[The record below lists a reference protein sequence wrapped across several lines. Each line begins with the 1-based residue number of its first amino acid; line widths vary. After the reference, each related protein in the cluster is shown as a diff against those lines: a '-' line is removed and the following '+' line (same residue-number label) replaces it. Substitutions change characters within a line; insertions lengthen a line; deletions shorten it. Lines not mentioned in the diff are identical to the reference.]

1 MTPSYSLG
9 DPTPR
14 HGRKWHQSS
23 LPSANM
29 VSPKGI
35 VSSTSTQRVDIISH
49 TYTYYMYIYY
59 VYVYIYLYIIYV
71 PICQAKWR
79 QEEYVSLNPV
89 SVLPPFFASS
99 LPQRSP
105 TEAAQIVSGP
115 APQCGKSHRG
125 WNVKTNKTTKTLK
138 TNILHIF
145 RLLCEYG
152 QDWTRHCFFI
162 RVS

>member
-59 VYVYIYLYIIYV
+59 VYVYIYIYIYILFMYLF
-71 PICQAKWR
+71 AKPN
-79 QEEYVSLNPV
+79 EGKKSM
-89 SVLPPFFASS
+89 
-99 LPQRSP
+99 SP
-105 TEAAQIVSGP
+105 
-115 APQCGKSHRG
+115 
-125 WNVKTNKTTKTLK
+125 
-138 TNILHIF
+138 
-145 RLLCEYG
+145 
-152 QDWTRHCFFI
+152 
-162 RVS
+162 